1 MMMGSP
7 VQKMRSYCDRDED
20 HNWHQHCNDF
30 YNYHEDGSCS
40 FGNRCNIHALHTEL
54 TRQRKTGEFVDVVV
68 EVEGREYS
76 CHRAVLATV
85 PYFKA
90 MFSTNLLESKAKVIT
105 LHDIDSSSFSKL
117 LDFVYTG
124 EIQIG
129 KDDVQDILQVAH
141 MLQVEQV
148 LEYCDMF
155 IQRNLC
161 PSNCVGV
168 MLLADMYGLSSLKT
182 TARHL
187 AMTYFSEVRQSE
199 GFLNLS
205 TKQLLDLLGDKE
217 LQVASE
223 DEIALSVMQWLDH
236 ESESRKTEVSRI
248 LPVIRLPFVR
258 VSVLKKLE
266 SHPAVVESDEW
277 LAKIT
282 AAKEGHLDGSS
293 HQLMAD
299 AGREETERQP
309 RCGLSDDLAIIVGGW
324 KAVTQQDYSANPTP
338 PAPLQSLIC
347 IDPDS
352 KQCYHVSDL
361 PTSIHGSMGV
371 ASAGHYLYV
380 TGGCALSC
388 LHPDPP
394 GGNKPSKQTFRYDFS
409 TDTWARLPDM
419 PRGRAG
425 HQSVIL
431 DGKLFLVGGN
441 TEATFFNMFSMD
453 CYAIEEGAWIKPPT
467 VPAMKPSPNLTV
479 IPCGGKIVLIQVLR
493 KKNDLSVHSFNVN
506 TEHWT
511 CSYEYNYAPTT
522 RDIDMDIR
530 ANTIGNK
537 VHFCTTTRKKY
548 DCNFTVYTY
557 DGEKETPSIKLEDR
571 KVFKEEIGVVH
582 GLCRFRKRYVKGQE
596 SIINTISRTTYGT
609 RTRLY
614 SVNKQT
620 TQMLP
625 FALFGQRFLATKKGS
640 VGWYCRD
647 LPKVEKDH
655 QDVEPY
661 YDSYYG
667 YSESSDEDTY

>member
-1 MMMGSP
+1 MMGSP
-7 VQKMRSYCDRDED
+7 VQKMPSYCDRDED
-20 HNWHQHCNDF
+20 HKHCNDF

-54 TRQRKTGEFVDVVV
+54 SRQRKTGEFVDVVV
-68 EVEGREYS
+68 EVECREYS

-105 LHDIDSSSFSKL
+105 LHDIDSSSFFKL
-117 LDFVYTG
+117 LDFAYTG

-182 TARHL
+182 TARRQV
-187 AMTYFSEVRQSE
+187 MTHFSEVKQSE
-199 GFLNLS
+199 GFLSLS

-223 DEIALSVMQWLDH
+223 DEIALSVMRWLDH

-248 LPVIRLPFVR
+248 LPVIRLSYVR
-258 VSVLKKLE
+258 VSVLRKLE
-266 SHPAVVESDEW
+266 SHPVIQQSAKW

-282 AAKEGHLDGSS
+282 AAKEGHLSGTP
-293 HQLMAD
+293 QLMAD
-299 AGREETERQP
+299 TGREETERQP
-309 RCGLSDDLAIIVGGW
+309 RPGLSDDLAIIVGGW
-324 KAVTQQDYSANPTP
+324 KAVTQRDYNQNPTP
-338 PAPLQSLIC
+338 PVPLQSIIC
-347 IDPDS
+347 VDPDN

-361 PTSIHGSMGV
+361 PTTIYGSMGV

-380 TGGCALSC
+380 TGGCAVSC

-409 TDTWARLPDM
+409 TDTWTRLPDM
-419 PRGRAG
+419 PRGRSE

-453 CYAIEEGAWIKPPT
+453 CYDIEEGAWIKPPT
-467 VPAMKPSPNLTV
+467 VPAMNTPTNLTV
-479 IPCGGKIVLIQVLR
+479 IACGGKIVLIQIVR
-493 KKNDLSVHSFNVN
+493 KQGKLSVRSFDVN

-511 CSYEYNYAPTT
+511 CSYKSKYS
-522 RDIDMDIR
+522 DFQVHIR
-530 ANTIGNK
+530 AIAVGNK
-537 VHFCTTTRKKY
+537 VHFCTTTGKRL
-548 DCNFTVYTY
+548 DFSLMVYTY
-557 DGEKETPSIKLEDR
+557 DVEEETPTIKSEDR
-571 KVFKEEIGVVH
+571 YIFKEEIDVVNGVCH
-582 GLCRFRKRYVKGQE
+582 YRKRYKYVNGQDG
-596 SIINTISRTTYGT
+596 IINIISRTIYGNP
-609 RTRLY
+609 RSIY
-614 SVNKQT
+614 GVKKQT
-620 TQMLP
+620 TQTLP

-647 LPKVEKDH
+647 QLRKVEKDQH
-655 QDVEPY
+655 HVEAYNRYYDPY
-661 YDSYYG
+661 YDSSG
-667 YSESSDEDTY
+667 DDTY

>member
-1 MMMGSP
+1 
-7 VQKMRSYCDRDED
+7 MRSYCDCDED
-20 HNWHQHCNDF
+20 HNWHKHCNDF
-30 YNYHEDGSCS
+30 YSYHEDGSCS
-40 FGNRCNIHALHTEL
+40 FGNRCNIHTLHTEL

-76 CHRAVLATV
+76 CHRAVLATL

-90 MFSTNLLESKAKVIT
+90 MFSTNLLESKAKIIT
-105 LHDIDSSSFSKL
+105 LHDIDSSSFFKL
-117 LDFVYTG
+117 LDFAYTG

-141 MLQVEQV
+141 MLQVKQV
-148 LEYCDMF
+148 LEYCEKF

-182 TARHL
+182 SARRQV
-187 AMTYFSEVRQSE
+187 MTRFLEVGQSE
-199 GFLNLS
+199 GFLSLS

-223 DEIALSVMQWLDH
+223 DEIALSVMRWLDH

-248 LPVIRLPFVR
+248 LPVFRLPFVR

-299 AGREETERQP
+299 AGREEAERQP
-309 RCGLSDDLAIIVGGW
+309 RPGLSDDLAIIVGGW
-324 KAVTQQDYSANPTP
+324 KAVTQQAYSTNPTP
-338 PAPLQSLIC
+338 PVPLQSIIC
-347 IDPDS
+347 VDPDS

-361 PTSIHGSMGV
+361 PTSIYGSMGV
-371 ASAGHYLYV
+371 ARAGHYLYV
-380 TGGCALSC
+380 TGGCAVSC
-388 LHPDPP
+388 LHPNPP
-394 GGNKPSKQTFRYDFS
+394 GGNKPSKQAFRYDFS
-409 TDTWARLPDM
+409 TDTSTRLPDM

-425 HQSVIL
+425 HQSVIV

-453 CYAIEEGAWIKPPT
+453 CYAIEEGAWIKPPK
-467 VPAMKPSPNLTV
+467 VPAMNIPPKLTV
-479 IPCGGKIVLIQVLR
+479 ITCGDKIVLIQIQR
-493 KKNDLSVHSFNVN
+493 KQKRLVVHSFDVK

-511 CSYEYNYAPTT
+511 CSYTNRYK
-522 RDIDMDIR
+522 DFKVDIR
-530 ANTIGNK
+530 AITVGNK
-537 VHFCTTTRKKY
+537 VHFCTTTGKEL
-548 DCNFTVYTY
+548 DVSLMVYTY
-557 DGEKETPSIKLEDR
+557 DLEKETPTIDREDR
-571 KVFKEEIGVVH
+571 CVFKEEIDAVNGV
-582 GLCRFRKRYVKGQE
+582 CRYRKRYKYVNGQE
-596 SIINTISRTTYGT
+596 GIINCISRTTYD
-609 RTRLY
+609 LSY
-614 SVNKQT
+614 NYYNVDKQT

-625 FALFGQRFLATKKGS
+625 FALFGQSFLATKKGS

-647 LPKVEKDH
+647 QLKKVERDN
-655 QDVEPY
+655 QGYETYNMFYDPY
-661 YDSYYG
+661 N
-667 YSESSDEDTY
+667 ESSDDEDDDTY